1 MPKHQNRKR
10 LSPRGKKR
18 KVSAVGRSKA
28 AQAKRDAALSK
39 KLGEA
44 IDMNLRLQNIKR
56 SEPAV
61 AAPER
66 EGLKRGPKIDPTR
79 EPGDKCTEI
88 LSGAFTP
95 NEVAVMEKF
104 RTSFPFPPTR
114 SQFLRYLAISFMHRG
129 AFHCASEED
138 RRAML
143 HQPDVMIFR
152 GTDPL
157 LERWQR
163 EDELK
168 RLEA

>member
-1 MPKHQNRKR
+1 M
-10 LSPRGKKR
+10 
-18 KVSAVGRSKA
+18 
-28 AQAKRDAALSK
+28 SK
-39 KLGEA
+39 KLGDA
-44 IDMNLRLQNIKR
+44 IDFNLRLQNEKR
-56 SEPAV
+56 VEPAPV
-61 AAPER
+61 APER

-79 EPGDKCTEI
+79 EAADKCTEI

-95 NEVAVMEKF
+95 NEVEVMEKF

-129 AFHCASEED
+129 AFHFANEED

-143 HQPDVMIFR
+143 HLPEVMIFR
-152 GTDPL
+152 GTDPVL
-157 LERWQR
+157 QRWQR

>member
-1 MPKHQNRKR
+1 MPKHQNGKR
-10 LSPRGKKR
+10 LPARGKKR
-18 KVSAVGRSKA
+18 KVSRVGRSKA

-39 KLGEA
+39 KLGDA
-44 IDMNLRLQNIKR
+44 IHLNLRLQNEKR
-56 SEPAV
+56 VEPAPV
-61 AAPER
+61 APER
-66 EGLKRGPKIDPTR
+66 EGLKRGPKVDPTR
-79 EPGDKCTEI
+79 EAADKCTEI

-95 NEVAVMEKF
+95 NEVEVMEKF

-129 AFHCASEED
+129 AFHFANEEE

-143 HQPDVMIFR
+143 HLPEVMIFR
-152 GTDPL
+152 GTDPVL
-157 LERWQR
+157 QRWQR